1 MTISERIGL
10 TPLNSRLRNC
20 LLTILELE
28 GVLEN
33 THLGP
38 ALRQEFTV
46 LKEVIH
52 RLENISIEESD
63 VCRIEAATDRFLAEL
78 KEPLEGFS
86 ASNVCP
92 ARFLQ

>member
-1 MTISERIGL
+1 MLINKQTGQ

-38 ALRQEFTV
+38 ALRQEFSV
-46 LKEVIH
+46 LKGVIQ
-52 RLENISIEESD
+52 RLENVCIEEND

-78 KEPLEGFS
+78 KEPLEGLPATDAV
-86 ASNVCP
+86 AS
-92 ARFLQ
+92 RLLQ